1 MKILLAQINSTVGDL
16 EYNYSLISSA
26 AKEALKKNVSLL
38 ITPELSLTGYP
49 PEDLLLNSD
58 FLKEANKKLLLLAKE
73 NPLVMIIVGHPL
85 LEGKKLFNAAS
96 VLFKGKIFKSYKKQ
110 ILPNYGVFDEKRYF
124 VPGGSNLIFNH
135 KKFKI
140 GVLICE
146 DIWKKLPI
154 KNLIKNDVDIIVCIN
169 ASPYEIDKI
178 DYRIKNIINKIKGSN
193 TKIIYVNAVGGQD
206 DLLFDGGSF
215 ILDPNLGMVL
225 SLPQFK
231 MMNKIVDL
239 KFLDQKVS
247 KANSNNTNIL
257 FDGLVLALKDYL
269 RKNSINKVFLGLS
282 GGIDS
287 AVVLCIAA
295 KACKKISIQTI
306 MMPTKYTTRM
316 SLDDAK
322 KLAKNV
328 GVKYTIKRIDSLNN
342 KINKMFEEDFS
353 DYETDTTE
361 ENIQARIRGL
371 LLMAYANK
379 FKGVVLATSNKS
391 ETAVGYATL
400 YGDMVGGFSILKD
413 VPKTWVYKLAEHI
426 NEKEII
432 IPTRIITRAPTAE
445 LKDNQSDQDSLPNY
459 EVLDGIID
467 LYLEKNQSPSS
478 IINKGY
484 SSLQVK
490 KVVKLIHSSE
500 FKRRQ
505 SAPGPKVTNKAFGKE
520 RRYPITNN
528 FKISTK
534 GNTE

>member
-1 MKILLAQINSTVGDL
+1 MKISLAQINSTVGDL
-16 EYNYSLISSA
+16 EYNYSIISGA
-26 AKEALKKNVSLL
+26 AKEALDKNVSLL

-58 FLKEANKKLLLLAKE
+58 FLEEANKKLLLLAKE
-73 NPLVMIIVGHPL
+73 NPQIMIIVGHPL
-85 LEGKKLFNAAS
+85 TEGVKLFNAAS
-96 VLFKGKIFKSYKKQ
+96 VLYKGKIVKSYKKQ

-124 VPGGSNLIFNH
+124 QPGDSNLIFIH

-146 DIWKKLPI
+146 DIWNELPI
-154 KNLIKNDVDIIVCIN
+154 NNLIKSNVDIIVCIN
-169 ASPYEIDKI
+169 ASPYEIDKN
-178 DYRIKNIINKIKGSN
+178 DYRIKNITRKIKGSN
-193 TKIIYVNAVGGQD
+193 TKLIYVNAVGGQD

-215 ILDPNLGMVL
+215 ILDPNLGLVH

-231 MMNKIVDL
+231 AMNKIVDL
-239 KFLDQKVS
+239 KLLDHKEIKGKS
-247 KANSNNTNIL
+247 SNSNIL

-295 KACKKISIQTI
+295 KAFKKIGIQAI
-306 MMPTKYTTRM
+306 MMPTKYTSRM
-316 SLDDAK
+316 SLYDAK
-322 KLAKNV
+322 KLAKNI

-342 KINKMFEEDFS
+342 KINKMFKEDFS
-353 DYETDTTE
+353 GYATDTTE

-400 YGDMVGGFSILKD
+400 YGDMVGGFSVLKD
-413 VPKTWVYKLAEHI
+413 VPKTWVYKLAEYI

-432 IPTRIITRAPTAE
+432 IPNRIITRAPSAE
-445 LKDNQSDQDSLPNY
+445 LKDNQADQDSLPDY

-467 LYLEKNQSPSS
+467 LYLEKNQSPSA
-478 IINKGY
+478 IIKKGY
-484 SSLQVK
+484 TSFQVK
-490 KVVKLIHSSE
+490 KVVKLIHKNE

-520 RRYPITNN
+520 RRYPITNK
-528 FKISTK
+528 FRISTK
-534 GNTE
+534 GNC

>member
-1 MKILLAQINSTVGDL
+1 MKISIAQINSTVGDL
-16 EYNYSLISSA
+16 DYNYSLISNA
-26 AKEALKKNVSLL
+26 AKEALNNNASLL

-58 FLKEANKKLLLLAKE
+58 FLSEVKEKLLLLAKE
-73 NPLVMIIVGHPL
+73 NPQIMIIVGHPL
-85 LEGKKLFNAAS
+85 LEGTKLFNAAS
-96 VLFKGKIFKSYKKQ
+96 VLHKGKIFKSYKKQ
-110 ILPNYGVFDEKRYF
+110 VLPNYGVFDEKRYF
-124 VPGGSNLIFNH
+124 VPGGSDLIFNH
-135 KKFKI
+135 KKYKI

-146 DIWKKLPI
+146 DIWNELPI
-154 KNLIKNDVDIIVCIN
+154 NNLIKNKVDLIVCIN
-169 ASPYEIDKI
+169 ASPYEIDKNN
-178 DYRIKNIINKIKGSN
+178 YRIKNTQRKINGTN
-193 TKIIYVNAVGGQD
+193 TKLIYVNAVGGQD

-215 ILDPNLGMVL
+215 ILDPNIGLVL

-231 MMNKIVDL
+231 TINKIVNL
-239 KFLDQKVS
+239 KLLNKKETKDNLSSV
-247 KANSNNTNIL
+247 NIL
-257 FDGLVLALKDYL
+257 FDGLTLSLKDYL
-269 RKNSINKVFLGLS
+269 RKNSIKKVFLGLS

-295 KACKKISIQTI
+295 KACKNNDIQTI
-306 MMPTKYTTRM
+306 MMPTKFTSKI

-322 KLAKNV
+322 KLANNI
-328 GVKYTIKRIDSLNN
+328 GVKYTIKRIDTLNN

-353 DYETDTTE
+353 GYEADTTE

-413 VPKTWVYKLAEHI
+413 VPKTWVYKIANYI
-426 NEKEII
+426 NEREIV
-432 IPTRIITRAPTAE
+432 IPNRIITRAPSAE
-445 LKDNQSDQDSLPNY
+445 LKDNQSDQDNLPDY
-459 EVLDGIID
+459 EILDGIID
-467 LYLEKNQSPSS
+467 LYLEKSHSPTD
-478 IINKGY
+478 IIKKGY

-490 KVVKLIHSSE
+490 KIIKLIHGSE

-528 FKISTK
+528 FRVSTK
-534 GNTE
+534 GN

>member
-1 MKILLAQINSTVGDL
+1 MKISLAQINSTVGDL

-26 AKEALKKNVSLL
+26 AKEALDNNVSLL

-58 FLKEANKKLLLLAKE
+58 FLNEVNKKLLLLAKE
-73 NPLVMIIVGHPL
+73 NSQIMIIVGHPL
-85 LEGKKLFNAAS
+85 LHGKNLFNAAS
-96 VLFKGKIFKSYKKQ
+96 VLYKGKIFKSYKKQ

-124 VPGGSNLIFNH
+124 VPGDSNLIFNH
-135 KKFKI
+135 EKYKI

-146 DIWKKLPI
+146 DVWSDLPI
-154 KNLIKNDVDIIVCIN
+154 ENLIKNNIDLIVCIN
-169 ASPYEIDKI
+169 ASPYEINKNY
-178 DYRIKNIINKIKGSN
+178 YRIKNIKRKIKGSN
-193 TKIIYVNAVGGQD
+193 TKLIYLNAVGGQD

-215 ILDPNLGMVL
+215 ILDSNLGLVL

-231 MMNKIVDL
+231 TINKIVDL
-239 KFLDQKVS
+239 KFLVNEETKEHIS
-247 KANSNNTNIL
+247 TTNIL
-257 FDGLVLALKDYL
+257 FNGLVLALKDYL
-269 RKNSINKVFLGLS
+269 RKNSINKIFLGLS

-295 KACKKISIQTI
+295 KACKKNDIQAI
-306 MMPTKYTTRM
+306 MMPTKYTSKM

-322 KLAKNV
+322 KLTNNI
-328 GVKYTIKRIDSLNN
+328 GIKYTIKRIDSLNN
-342 KINKMFEEDFS
+342 KINKMFEEEFS
-353 DYETDTTE
+353 DYAKDTTE

-379 FKGVVLATSNKS
+379 FNGVVLATSNKS

-413 VPKTWVYKLAEHI
+413 VPKTWVYKLAKYI
-426 NEKEII
+426 NEKQII
-432 IPTRIITRAPTAE
+432 IPNRIITRPPTAE
-445 LKDNQSDQDSLPNY
+445 LKDNQSDQDSLPDY
-459 EVLDGIID
+459 ELLDGIID
-467 LYLEKNQSPSS
+467 LYLEKNQSPSA
-478 IINKGY
+478 IIKKGY
-484 SSLQVK
+484 PELQVK
-490 KVVKLIHSSE
+490 KVVGLIHSSE

-528 FKISTK
+528 FRITTK
-534 GNTE
+534 GNF

>member
-1 MKILLAQINSTVGDL
+1 MKIFLAQINSTVGDL

-26 AKEALKKNVSLL
+26 AKEAIDKNVSLL

-49 PEDLLLNSD
+49 PEDLLLNND
-58 FLKEANKKLLLLAKE
+58 FLEEVNKKLLLLAKE
-73 NPLVMIIVGHPL
+73 YSQIMIIVGYPL
-85 LEGKKLFNAAS
+85 LQGKKLFNAAS
-96 VLFKGKIFKSYKKQ
+96 VLYKGNIFKTYKKQ

-124 VPGGSNLIFNH
+124 LPGNSNLIFGH
-135 KKFKI
+135 KKNKI
-140 GVLICE
+140 GLLICE
-146 DIWKKLPI
+146 DIWNDLPI
-154 KNLIKNDVDIIVCIN
+154 SHLIKNNVDFIICIN
-169 ASPYEIDKI
+169 ASPYEVDKNN
-178 DYRIKNIINKIKGSN
+178 YRIQNIQKKIKGTN
-193 TKIIYVNAVGGQD
+193 TKLIYLNAVGGQD

-215 ILDPNLGMVL
+215 ILDPNLGLVM

-231 MMNKIVDL
+231 TINKIIDL
-239 KFLDQKVS
+239 KLLDRKEA
-247 KANSNNTNIL
+247 KSNLSNISIL

-269 RKNSINKVFLGLS
+269 RKNALNKVFLGLS

-295 KACKKISIQTI
+295 KACKKSDIQTI
-306 MMPTKYTTRM
+306 MMPTKYTSKM
-316 SLDDAK
+316 SLEDAK
-322 KLAKNV
+322 KLAKNI

-342 KINKMFEEDFS
+342 KINRIFEKDFA
-353 DYETDTTE
+353 DYEPDTTE

-413 VPKTWVYKLAEHI
+413 VPKTWVYKLAEYI

-432 IPTRIITRAPTAE
+432 IPNRIITRAPSAE
-445 LKDNQSDQDSLPNY
+445 LKDNQSDQDNLPDY
-459 EVLDGIID
+459 EILDKIID
-467 LYLEKNQSPSS
+467 LYLEKNQSLST
-478 IINKGY
+478 IIKKGY
-484 SSLQVK
+484 SATQVK
-490 KVVKLIHSSE
+490 KIIALINGSE

-505 SAPGPKVTNKAFGKE
+505 AAPGPKITNKAFGKE

-528 FKISTK
+528 FRISTK
-534 GNTE
+534 GNL